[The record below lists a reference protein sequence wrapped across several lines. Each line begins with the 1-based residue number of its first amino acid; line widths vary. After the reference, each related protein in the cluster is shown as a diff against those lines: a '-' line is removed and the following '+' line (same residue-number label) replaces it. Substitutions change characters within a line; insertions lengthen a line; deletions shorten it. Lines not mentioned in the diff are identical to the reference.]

1 MTLCRQCKIHYL
13 LKTFRLNNQQIFVD
27 IDFFMFFNCPSPC
40 GQYNKVAES
49 TLDPWPRLTGQ
60 QVDDTLKGRRCLPL
74 LTCSWQVKNS
84 LVLAVSLTVWPGKSL

>member
-1 MTLCRQCKIHYL
+1 
-13 LKTFRLNNQQIFVD
+13 
-27 IDFFMFFNCPSPC
+27 MFFNCPSPC

-74 LTCSWQVKNS
+74 LARSWQVKNS
-84 LVLAVSLTVWPGKSL
+84 LVLAVSLTVWPGKTVFDVCVCEGGVERLAFMETTTASVLC